1 MTVPVC
7 QGTQKLRWSN
17 RLKDTKQVCGR
28 SENLPIPAQAKLS
41 SCSSHNLV
49 YFKTISS
56 RYFFLFLFEVPNK
69 FLSSTE
75 KEKGEGFGIML
86 ASVYGMKSRPSG
98 PLHFLE
104 ERGWETSLNRQG
116 SKCHGR
122 SCTEDYN
129 CLFQLRSTPLVKL
142 KLRNLTRIF
151 FSLSLMIS
159 GNSST
164 VSRKSYFLS
173 NTYQTVYTESAF
185 WHISHHLHQIKNV
198 ILSAAAGSWLFSLIF
213 FHLLHLVT
221 GIVLFGICNPGLSP
235 AEFTCFKF
243 SEP

>member
-1 MTVPVC
+1 MFFSFSFWGP
-7 QGTQKLRWSN
+7 
-17 RLKDTKQVCGR
+17 KQ
-28 SENLPIPAQAKLS
+28 
-41 SCSSHNLV
+41 
-49 YFKTISS
+49 ISVLH
-56 RYFFLFLFEVPNK
+56 R
-69 FLSSTE
+69 
-75 KEKGEGFGIML
+75 KGEGWSNGIML
-86 ASVYGMKSRPSG
+86 ASVYGTKSRLSG